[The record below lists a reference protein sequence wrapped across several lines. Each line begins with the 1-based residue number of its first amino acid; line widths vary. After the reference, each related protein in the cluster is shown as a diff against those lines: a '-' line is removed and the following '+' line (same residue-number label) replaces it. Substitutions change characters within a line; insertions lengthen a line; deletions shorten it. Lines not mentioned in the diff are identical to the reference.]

1 MRPSCRP
8 ASDRLFVPV
17 GQTTLLYK
25 EGPELSSLLWRQ
37 HPVASPELVR
47 LGLDGTAQNLP
58 AAYEVS
64 A

>member
-1 MRPSCRP
+1 MRSSCRP

-25 EGPELSSLLWRQ
+25 EGPELSSLLWCQ

-47 LGLDGTAQNLP
+47 LGLDGTGRNLP
-58 AAYEVS
+58 AADEVS